1 MDVRCCDTFSVS
13 EECVAVLRLRI
24 QSKKHAQPCKSEGA
38 FSMNAFDVKL
48 DALGLMQGSAAAHGP
63 S

>member
-1 MDVRCCDTFSVS
+1 M
-13 EECVAVLRLRI
+13 LRLRI

-38 FSMNAFDVKL
+38 FSMNAFSDVKL